1 MTEKWKQS
9 IYCEFIHSTYQQF
22 YDIKIFSYTYKIDN
36 ENIEICEQV
45 IEMSKDLNILKS
57 MTNTYKEIVLLK
69 YTVIMPWAYD

>member
-1 MTEKWKQS
+1 MKAEYLLWV
-9 IYCEFIHSTYQQF
+9 HSQYLQQF

-36 ENIEICEQV
+36 ENIEICEDRNV
-45 IEMSKDLNILKS
+45 WWWSEDLNILKS

>member
-22 YDIKIFSYTYKIDN
+22 YDIKIFSYTHKIDN

>member
-45 IEMSKDLNILKS
+45 IEMSDDDPK
-57 MTNTYKEIVLLK
+57 T
-69 YTVIMPWAYD
+69 